1 MSSSSQWDAYL
12 FETEAVNTPGT
23 VPITIVIPLRND
35 IHAITLDQNFT
46 FEDRTPNVRD
56 IHPKELTVHGGTEL
70 TVVGSNFE
78 AESNPQMNLTQKA
91 INTLDGTKTFDEVKY
106 PPTPC
111 SVLKQSEMTCKTPEL
126 QLPSSEEFGSFKA
139 EYRFGFIFDGF
150 EDRQDFEGNITSEI
164 TVEIAVVE
172 LHSISEH
179 HWPPYDATRR
189 QPLHIEI
196 SWGHFQHEAV
206 VRVGGIRSNITE
218 RFVNRLLFL
227 PPDEAQLKPESGCKT
242 SKEAHSV
249 EVAAGNTNR
258 HVGCLT
264 YDPDDDTPLRMIL
277 VFAVCGVVAVVVV
290 ASIIAFYIV
299 QKRKNKDGE

>member
-1 MSSSSQWDAYL
+1 MSSSSQWDAYV
-12 FETEAVNTPGT
+12 FETKAVNTPGA

-35 IHAITLDQNFT
+35 IHAITLDQTFT
-46 FEDRTPNVRD
+46 FESRTPNVRD

-91 INTLDGTKTFDEVKY
+91 ISTLDGTKTFDEVKY

-126 QLPSSEEFGSFKA
+126 QLPSSKEFGSFKA

-150 EDRQDFEGNITSEI
+150 QEAHDVEGNITSEI
-164 TVEIAVVE
+164 TVEITVVE

-179 HWPPYDATRR
+179 HWPPYDATKR
-189 QPLHIEI
+189 QPLNIEI

-218 RFVNRLLFL
+218 RLVNRLLFL
-227 PPDEAQLKPESGCKT
+227 PPDEAQLDPKSGCKT
-242 SKEAHSV
+242 SNEAHSV
-249 EVAAGNTNR
+249 EVAAGNTNQR
-258 HVGCLT
+258 VGCLT

-290 ASIIAFYIV
+290 SIIAFYIV
-299 QKRKNKDGE
+299 QKRKNTDGE

>member
-1 MSSSSQWDAYL
+1 MSSSSQLDAYV
-12 FETEAVNTPGT
+12 FETKAVNTPGA

-46 FEDRTPNVRD
+46 FEDRTPKVKD

-106 PPTPC
+106 PPT
-111 SVLKQSEMTCKTPEL
+111 
-126 QLPSSEEFGSFKA
+126 
-139 EYRFGFIFDGF
+139 
-150 EDRQDFEGNITSEI
+150 
-164 TVEIAVVE
+164 
-172 LHSISEH
+172 
-179 HWPPYDATRR
+179 
-189 QPLHIEI
+189 I

-206 VRVGGIRSNITE
+206 VRVGGMRSNITE
-218 RFVNRLLFL
+218 RLVNRLLFL
-227 PPDEAQLKPESGCKT
+227 PPDEAQLDPESGCKN
-242 SKEAHSV
+242 SKESHLV

-277 VFAVCGVVAVVVV
+277 VFAVYCVVAVVVV
-290 ASIIAFYIV
+290 VSIIAFYIV
-299 QKRKNKDGE
+299 QKRKNTDGE